1 MHIVTTTHVTK
12 VAMHVLVHVMHFIV
26 HVSVVGMTGMVIM
39 IMGSVVVI
47 MTCMSKEIVP
57 VIILKSHILMT
68 KGTEGEEIPTVV
80 IIIIFKQVIKIKKSV
95 VPLIAVA
102 SSEVEGESLPVLVV
116 AVLVSI
122 ERFIESLEEV
132 IHVEREGLS
141 PPAPSL
147 SLGLVRRVPEL
158 IVSLPLLRVT

>member
-47 MTCMSKEIVP
+47 MTCMSKEIISI
-57 VIILKSHILMT
+57 IILESHILMT

-80 IIIIFKQVIKIKKSV
+80 IIIIIVKQVIKIKKSV

-132 IHVEREGLS
+132 IHVEREGS
-141 PPAPSL
+141 SPAPSL
-147 SLGLVRRVPEL
+147 SLGLV
-158 IVSLPLLRVT
+158 

>member
-47 MTCMSKEIVP
+47 MTCMSKEIIP
-57 VIILKSHILMT
+57 IIILESHILMT

-80 IIIIFKQVIKIKKSV
+80 IIIIVKQVIKIKKSV

-141 PPAPSL
+141 SPAPSL